1 MKKTLQ
7 LQGLDC
13 AGCAAELE
21 KRIQKIDGITSA
33 NIVFV
38 TQKLTVEYE
47 TNEALERAIHTANT
61 FEEVSVSDA
70 AATAHTHGE
79 CSCGHCHHEHE
90 QEHEHEYFHEKSE
103 MSHKKEWWI
112 IICSAVLLVTAWL
125 LENFLK
131 GKAGEIIADFCFVA
145 AYFIVGYPVIIAT
158 IKNLSKGRIFDENFL
173 MTVASIGAMLIGETG
188 EGVMVML
195 LYQVGELLQSIA
207 VGSSRHSVAELMALK
222 SEWATLLVNGEQKQV
237 KPEELKVGDIVLV
250 KKGERVP
257 VDGILLSEEGILD
270 TKSLTGESEYKVVK
284 KGEEMLSGSINEG
297 GMYEMKVVRPYQDS
311 AVARI
316 LDLVENAA
324 NGKAKPEKF
333 ITKFARYYTPIVCCL
348 ALAVALFVPL
358 LLGLFAGEG
367 VYFKDWSRWVQSAL
381 TFLVISCPCALII
394 SVPLT
399 YFSGIG
405 ACAKVG
411 VLVKG
416 ATYLDVISQ
425 VKIAA
430 FDKTGTLT
438 EGDFEI
444 CETTVTGSETAE
456 EMLALAAAA
465 ERVSAHPIANAF
477 VNVPTPYTA
486 EDVEERIGRGLIAT
500 VNGKKILV
508 GTSTLLREN
517 GISVGMLRSPYTVIF
532 IAKERECLGY
542 VEIGD
547 KVRSEA
553 KETIAKLTE
562 LGIERTVMLTGDVEE
577 RSHLVAHKLGIRE
590 IRASLLPDQKLQAA
604 EELKKS
610 GSMLYIGDGIND
622 APVMATADCA
632 ASMGKLGSAVAV
644 EASDMVL
651 ISDNLS
657 SLPKAIKI
665 ARKTRNIVMQ
675 NIVFSIGMKIVFML
689 LGLVGV
695 LPLWLAVFADV
706 GIMLLA
712 VLNSF
717 RVR

>member
-21 KRIQKIDGITSA
+21 KQIQKIDGITSA
-33 NIVFV
+33 SIVFV
-38 TQKLTVEYE
+38 TQKLTVEYD
-47 TNEALERAIHTANT
+47 TDEALEHAIHTANT
-61 FEEVSVSDA
+61 FEEVSVTDTSIE
-70 AATAHTHGE
+70 THAHKE

-90 QEHEHEYFHEKSE
+90 HGHSHGESRKG
-103 MSHKKEWWI
+103 HKKEWLM
-112 IICSAVLLVTAWL
+112 IICSAVLLVVALLMENVLTGRAW
-125 LENFLK
+125 
-131 GKAGEIIADFCFVA
+131 EIIADFCFVA

-158 IKNLSKGRIFDENFL
+158 VKNLSKGRIFDENFL
-173 MTVASIGAMLIGETG
+173 MTVASVGAMLIGETS

-195 LYQVGELLQSIA
+195 LYQIGELLQSIA
-207 VGSSRHSVAELMALK
+207 VGSSRRSVAELMSLK
-222 SEWATLLVNGEQKQV
+222 SEWATLLVDGEQKQV
-237 KPEELKVGDIVLV
+237 RPEELKVGDIVLV

-284 KGEEMLSGSINEG
+284 KGEEMLSGCINEG

-324 NGKAKPEKF
+324 AGKAKPEKF

-348 ALAVALFVPL
+348 ALAIAVFAPL
-358 LLGLFAGEG
+358 LSGLFAGEG
-367 VYFKDWSRWVQSAL
+367 LYFKDWSRWVQSAL

-405 ACAKVG
+405 ACAKAG

-416 ATYLDVISQ
+416 ATHLDVISQ

-444 CETTVTGSETAE
+444 CETTVVGSETAE

-477 VNVPTPYTA
+477 AKVPTSYTA
-486 EDVEERIGRGLIAT
+486 ENVEERIGRGLIAT
-500 VNGKKILV
+500 VNGQKILV
-508 GTSTLLREN
+508 GTAILLREN
-517 GISVGMLRSPYTVIF
+517 GIPVNTLRSPYTVIF
-532 IAKERECLGY
+532 IAREKECLGY

-547 KVRSEA
+547 KVRAEA

-590 IRASLLPDQKLQAA
+590 IRASLLPDQKLQTA

-610 GSMLYIGDGIND
+610 GLLLYIGDGIND
-622 APVMATADCA
+622 APVMAAADCA
-632 ASMGKLGSAVAV
+632 VSMGKLGSAAAV

-657 SLPKAIKI
+657 ALPKAIKI
-665 ARKTRNIVMQ
+665 SKRTRNIVMQ
-675 NIVFSIGMKIVFML
+675 NIVFSIAMKAVFML
-689 LGLVGV
+689 LGLLGI

-717 RVR
+717 RVRR